1 MDDREQQGKI
11 FRVFKEKSNITK
23 TPFKDDD
30 AIKTFLDE
38 TH

>member
-1 MDDREQQGKI
+1 MIENNRAKSLECLK
-11 FRVFKEKSNITK
+11 KKSNITK